1 MSNIKVVTD
10 SDASLPSALA
20 EQYGIRIVPINIHF
34 DDETLRTDIDI
45 DDASLFQRI
54 EEQGVLPTT
63 SAPTPG
69 QFADAFERAFAGGA
83 DEVMCICV
91 SGEVSATYNSALQA
105 CSLLP
110 DQSITVMDS
119 RSISMGLGFMAIEAA
134 KLAQAGAGVEDIVAS
149 VERVRERTSLYAA
162 LATLKYL
169 AMSGRVGHL
178 VAGMADVLRI
188 KPVLT
193 MIDGKLDMLE
203 KVRTRKKALARV
215 IELTQLSL
223 GGQAV
228 EQMAILHVDA
238 GEDARAFEASLRDQ
252 LSCPEEIILAD
263 FTAGL
268 SLHTGKGLLGIV
280 AVAAE

>member
-1 MSNIKVVTD
+1 MSTITVVTD
-10 SDASLPSALA
+10 SDASLPPVLA
-20 EQYGIRIVPINIHF
+20 EQFGIHVVPINIHF
-34 DDETLRTDIDI
+34 DDETLRTDVDI
-45 DDASLFQRI
+45 DDAGLFRRI
-54 EEQGVLPTT
+54 EAEGVLPTT

-69 QFADAFERAFAGGA
+69 QFADAYERAFTDGA
-83 DEVMCICV
+83 DEVVCICV

-134 KLAQAGAGVEDIVAS
+134 KAAGAGADVKDILAAS
-149 VERVRERTSLYAA
+149 ERVRERTSLYAA

-215 IELTQLSL
+215 IELTRLSL
-223 GGQAV
+223 GGMAS

-238 GEDARAFEASLRDQ
+238 EEEARTFEVTLRESLP
-252 LSCPEEIILAD
+252 CPAEITLAN
-263 FTAGL
+263 FTPGL

-280 AVAAE
+280 AVVAE